1 MAFHNEKA
9 SRHLASQRKSCKQ
22 RRVEQRLRVKC
33 LIPRSHFLVFPGI
46 GSFHQ
51 QTRSKYLCQKDHVS
65 ESDEDDLLG
74 SDDVVITDEDIRS
87 IRDSVDK
94 MQQQLSRGIRDIEEI
109 RAMVKEAAV
118 QDAREM
124 NARRAQLND
133 SSQTSSI

>member
-9 SRHLASQRKSCKQ
+9 SRQLASQRKSCKQ

-46 GSFHQ
+46 GSLHQ
-51 QTRSKYLCQKDHVS
+51 QTRSKHVCQKDQVS
-65 ESDEDDLLG
+65 ESDEDDILG
-74 SDDVVITDEDIRS
+74 PDEVVITDEDIRS

-94 MQQQLSRGIRDIEEI
+94 MQQQLSRGIQDIEEI

-118 QDAREM
+118 QDEREM
-124 NARRAQLND
+124 IARRAKLND
-133 SSQTSSI
+133 SSSIQR